1 MPITVVVGARECLSS
16 IAFEH
21 GHFWP
26 TLWDHP
32 DNAALRAER
41 TSAHVLRE
49 GDRVV
54 VPDRQPKELEAVTGK
69 RHRFRRKGVP
79 EKLRI
84 RFGTPEYPRAGVP
97 YVLTIDG
104 SPIVGQTDA
113 SGEIVC
119 FLSPNAR
126 VAELVLR
133 LTDAPEEHY
142 AVGLR
147 QLDPITTVRGLKH
160 RLQNLGY
167 YGGPMDDDLDP
178 ATIEAMHD
186 FQARSG
192 LPGTDAPDDATRDAL
207 LSAHGC

>member
-41 TSAHVLRE
+41 KSAHVLRE

-54 VPDRQPKELEAVTGK
+54 VPDLRAKDVEAVTGK

-79 EKLRI
+79 EQLRI
-84 RFGTPEYPRAGVP
+84 RFGTPEYPRASVP

-104 SPIVGQTDA
+104 DPIAGKTDA
-113 SGEIVC
+113 QGEITC
-119 FLSPNAR
+119 FLPPNAR

-133 LTDAPEEHY
+133 PEGAPEEHY

-147 QLDPITTVRGLKH
+147 QLDPLSTVRGLKH
-160 RLQNLGY
+160 RLKNLGY

-178 ATIEAMHD
+178 EAIEAMHD

-192 LPGTDAPDDATRDAL
+192 LQRTDAPDDATRDAL